1 MQRYFIDN
9 KTAQVDERIEMD
21 KEATHHM
28 LNVMRMQIGDQVIL
42 VTQTEQVFIGE
53 LIGNEEKKAILRLVD
68 YRVENKEIPIDTTL
82 FVGLPKGD
90 KLEFIV
96 QKATELGARQ
106 IVPVSMRY
114 SVTKWDQKKAGK
126 KIARLQKIA
135 KEAAEQSHRTF
146 VPIIE
151 DLHSVSMVKNR
162 LSDFNQ
168 VCIAYEEIAK
178 EGEKSN
184 LAQTYATLKPT
195 DKIAFIIGPEGGI
208 HPDEIASLTEDL
220 NHVHLCGLGPRI
232 LRTETAPLYLL
243 STLSFATEL
252 LGWN

>member
-9 KTAQVDERIEMD
+9 ETAQVDERIEMD

-42 VTQTEQVFIGE
+42 VTKTEQVFIGE
-53 LIGNEEKKAILRLVD
+53 LIADEGKKAILRLVES
-68 YRVENKEIPIDTTL
+68 RVENKEIPIDTTL

-90 KLEFIV
+90 KLELIV

-114 SVTKWDQKKAGK
+114 SVTKWDQKKASK
-126 KIARLQKIA
+126 KKDRLKKIA

-151 DLHSVSMVKNR
+151 DLHSVNMVKNR

-168 VCIAYEEIAK
+168 VCIAYEEVAK
-178 EGEKSN
+178 AGEKSI
-184 LAQTYATLKPT
+184 LAQTYATLKPAN
-195 DKIAFIIGPEGGI
+195 KIAFVTGPEGGI
-208 HPDEIASLTEDL
+208 HPDEITHLTEDF

-252 LGWN
+252 LGEK